1 MTKEMLFLAHWGN
14 DELTKHLDSAR
25 EHQFAT
31 YANKVPARRKIVEID
46 KCFWRLLNKSVY
58 DPNDMVTVFLM
69 FRAHSA
75 YRAASS
81 CAFAGQFVELQ
92 PLLRLMLECG
102 GYAFLI
108 DRNPRLAKVWLN
120 RRESEAAR
128 REVKREFNSQTV
140 RKSLASSDEHLK
152 SVFGDL
158 YERTIDFGAH
168 PNEMSVT
175 SGITIEG
182 KDDEGNF
189 NLIYLHGDGVALDY
203 SLKFAAQVGVCA
215 LLIFQEIFRER
226 FELLGISS
234 ELAQLRR
241 SL

>member
-1 MTKEMLFLAHWGN
+1 MPFPAHWGN
-14 DELTKHLDSAR
+14 DELTKHLDSVR

-31 YANKVPARRKIVEID
+31 YANKVPASGNIVELD
-46 KCFWRLLNKSVY
+46 KCFWRLLNNSVY
-58 DPNDMVTVFLM
+58 EPDDMVAVFLM

-108 DRNPRLAKVWLN
+108 DRNPKLAKVWLN
-120 RRESEAAR
+120 RRESAAAR
-128 REVKREFNSQTV
+128 REVKQQFNSQAV

-152 SVFGDL
+152 NVFGEL

-182 KDDEGNF
+182 KDEKGNF
-189 NLIYLHGDGVALDY
+189 DLIYLHGDGVALDY
-203 SLKFAAQVGVCA
+203 SLKFTAQVGVCV
-215 LLIFQEIFRER
+215 LLIFQEIFQER

-241 SL
+241 KL